1 MIHQGKRVIEPKS
14 IPFPETMEK
23 AVAPEPIG
31 WKTFLWS
38 IYQLGNAISGALVL
52 PKELSSILKATT
64 EAEAEKYSIDKR
76 RTTIETFKLNRET
89 LDEIKRYSKSN
100 NVTVTQFLSAAILF
114 LTDFII
120 LDTQS
125 EDYNFPTRNLRFLL
139 SVGLR
144 PYSSIKFNNQNNVD
158 SENDWTG
165 ETVACAGK

>member
-1 MIHQGKRVIEPKS
+1 
-14 IPFPETMEK
+14 
-23 AVAPEPIG
+23 
-31 WKTFLWS
+31 
-38 IYQLGNAISGALVL
+38 
-52 PKELSSILKATT
+52 
-64 EAEAEKYSIDKR
+64 
-76 RTTIETFKLNRET
+76 LNRET

-125 EDYNFPTRNLRFLL
+125 EDYNFPTRNFRFLL